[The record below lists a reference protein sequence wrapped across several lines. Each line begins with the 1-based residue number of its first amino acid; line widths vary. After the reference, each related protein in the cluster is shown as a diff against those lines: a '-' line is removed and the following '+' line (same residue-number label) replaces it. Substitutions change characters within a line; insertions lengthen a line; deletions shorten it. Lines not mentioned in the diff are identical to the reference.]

1 MEPYLAKDL
10 IGGIWTPGDAAM
22 SPYKVCFAF
31 IEEGKKFGLNVFTY
45 CNIKEI
51 KLGNNNQVEKL
62 SLIKEIY

>member
-10 IGGIWTPGDAAM
+10 LGGIWTPGDAAM

-31 IEEGKKFGLNVFTY
+31 IEEGKKYGLEVFTY

-51 KLGNNNQVEKL
+51 KLTG
-62 SLIKEIY
+62 Y